1 MSDMRALTQSDRYK
15 KWECGGVDGL
25 ELCIKVQVNYQYN
38 KESES
43 LENFQVF
50 HVNDKQEVHNLAPF
64 ITEDEH
70 EYIRMGIFDTLRDRG
85 IIK

>member
-1 MSDMRALTQSDRYK
+1 MSMEAITQSDRWR
-15 KWECGGVDGL
+15 KWDCGGVDGL
-25 ELCIKVQVNYQYN
+25 ELCIKIQLNYQYN

-50 HVNDKQEVHNLAPF
+50 HVNDKQEIHNIAPYL
-64 ITEDEH
+64 DEPDM
-70 EYIRMGIFDTLRDRG
+70 EYIRTGIFDTLRERG